1 MVGKKYTCSFCFS
14 RASLSY
20 GDFIMSKVVNQPT
33 DFIRTDLLCALLC
46 TVLSI
51 IVIAPL
57 VWGYGKYVNP
67 LLKRL

>member
-1 MVGKKYTCSFCFS
+1 MQNGVERILTVYRMVI
-14 RASLSY
+14 
-20 GDFIMSKVVNQPT
+20 FIMSKVVNQPT
-33 DFIRTDLLCALLC
+33 DFILTDLICALLS

-51 IVIAPL
+51 IVIGPL